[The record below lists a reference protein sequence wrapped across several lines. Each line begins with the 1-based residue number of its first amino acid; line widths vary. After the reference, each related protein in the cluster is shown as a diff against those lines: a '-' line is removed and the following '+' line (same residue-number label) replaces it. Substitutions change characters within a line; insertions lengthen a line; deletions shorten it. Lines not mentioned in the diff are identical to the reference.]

1 MIIIIPPLDVWP
13 RRTLFF
19 LPAFQPMRPVYIKVE
34 SKHNDHDDLL
44 IHNINITTYGWK
56 KLPWS
61 ESSPSLSHRPPPC
74 RKLSEPGSSSMW
86 SKTIIKKKNII
97 NIMTLLTS
105 PPSVHYLPSS
115 CTRPVCG
122 WSRGSEGTG
131 RQWCGWRRR
140 PGKMACL
147 WLENIMLYVY
157 VWVFWLV

>member
-1 MIIIIPPLDVWP
+1 MRIIIPPLDVWP

-19 LPAFQPMRPVYIKVE
+19 LPAFPPRRPVE

-56 KLPWS
+56 CCLDPKVL
-61 ESSPSLSHRPPPC
+61 PPC
-74 RKLSEPGSSSMW
+74 LIVLLHVVSFPNLDQHQCDHNHHQK
-86 SKTIIKKKNII
+86 INII

-147 WLENIMLYVY
+147 WFFFL
-157 VWVFWLV
+157 